1 MKTAFYKACLIL
13 SFIFPGTASIAQEM
27 TIPVPLAARFNES
40 VHVVEGKVV
49 AQTSYWNE
57 ARTLIFTSS
66 TVEVYKIFK
75 GNAGRSIVI
84 ETMGGRVGMDLMVVE
99 PELQLQPGDVGV
111 FLLKPAI
118 APRSK
123 AFQPVAS
130 TQGFIRYDMVSGSAS
145 DVFTRYENISRDIYS
160 RLQNQ
165 AGSAF
170 REITAFQISDA
181 GLKTSAMLAPPN
193 ITGFS
198 PASITAGTFS
208 VLTINGTDF
217 GATYSGPASVSFRN
231 ANDGGASFLAAPA
244 ANIVSW
250 SNTQIQVIVPSQAG
264 TGTVRV
270 VNDGGETGTSAASLT
285 ITYNQLNVGYD
296 HDANAATELRYFEPN
311 LINRSGSGGYN
322 YAYST
327 ATANAGVSFDA
338 DVAAK
343 ARFES
348 AMQTWRCNTGLNFNV
363 SGNTAVQN
371 AASDGVFLVAYDN
384 NGSPLPSGV
393 LGRAT
398 SFYSGC
404 SVGASF
410 FWFVNDIDIVFKR
423 NGTDAPAITWY
434 TGSDAAAQ
442 PAGTFD
448 LETVALHELGHHHQL
463 GHIIAPG
470 AVMHYAVSMGTNN
483 RVLSATRDVAAGSYV
498 MSHSTAFSNCGR
510 TGMIASTCAPQTDF
524 TGNSTVTCGTS
535 ITVNFSDIS
544 TNSPTSWSWSF
555 PGGVPATSTLQHP
568 TVTYSAAGQYSV
580 SLTATNSS
588 GSAALT
594 KTNYIDLGSYPSTTT
609 YTFESAITGAGVQLV
624 NTDNATTWQQADVT
638 GSNGLPTKAAYMDHY
653 DYGMNI
659 NTTDELVLPKYELGA
674 GSYEFR
680 FDIAYAPY
688 DAANYDGLEVLLST
702 DCGVTYPVTLY
713 SAVGAAL
720 SSVSSQTTE
729 FNPAAS
735 SQWRT
740 QTIDLSAYANQV
752 IKLKFV
758 AYNGY
763 GNNLYIDNVQMA
775 SVVPLPVQMTAFRAI
790 VKDEQ
795 MVLLSWSTSSE
806 TNSKW
811 FVVERAAAQGN
822 NWISVGTVMAAGNST
837 TTREYAFT
845 DGKLAPGSYQ
855 YRIRQVD
862 QDNRYQFS
870 QIARISIRGTS
881 VPFQVYPNPAQDHTF
896 ISTTATSAKN
906 IAIRVFDAQGRT
918 LLSRSAIISPA
929 SPFQVDLKQIRKG
942 TYFIQI
948 ISDGNTT
955 TEKLVVH

>member
-1 MKTAFYKACLIL
+1 MKTAFCKASLIL
-13 SFIFPGTASIAQEM
+13 SFIFIGTYATAQEM
-27 TIPVPLAARFNES
+27 MVPVPLTARVNEAMQ
-40 VHVVEGKVV
+40 VVEGKVV
-49 AQTSYWNE
+49 AQTAYWNE
-57 ARTLIFTSS
+57 THTLIFTST

-75 GNAGRSIVI
+75 GNASRTIIV
-84 ETMGGRVGMDLMVVE
+84 ETMGGRVGMDVLVVE

-111 FLLKPAI
+111 FLLKPA
-118 APRSK
+118 AAGRSK

-130 TQGFIRYDMVSGSAS
+130 TQGFIRYDLVSGAAS
-145 DVFTRYENISRDIYS
+145 DVFHQYKNISRDVYS
-160 RLQNQ
+160 LLQAQ
-165 AGSAF
+165 TGSPF
-170 REITAFQISDA
+170 REIAAFQVSGA
-181 GLKTSAMLAPPN
+181 GLKTSTALAPPN
-193 ITGFS
+193 ISGFS
-198 PASITAGTFS
+198 PAAITAGTFS

-217 GATYSGPASVSFRN
+217 GATFSGPASVSFRN
-231 ANDGGASFLAAPA
+231 ANDGGASFMAVPA

-250 SNTQIQVIVPSQAG
+250 SNTQIQVIVPSHAG

-270 VNDGGETGTSAASLT
+270 VNDGGESGISAASIT

-343 ARFES
+343 ERFES
-348 AMQTWRCNTGLNFNV
+348 ALQTWRCNTGLNFNV
-363 SGNTAVQN
+363 TGSTAVQN

-398 SFYSGC
+398 SFYNGC

-423 NGTDAPAITWY
+423 NGTDVPAITWY
-434 TGSDAAAQ
+434 TGSNAAAQ
-442 PAGTFD
+442 PGGTFD

-463 GHIIAPG
+463 GHIIAAG

-483 RVLSATRDVAAGSYV
+483 RVLSATRDVAGGNYV
-498 MSHSTAFSNCGR
+498 MSHSTVFSNCGR
-510 TGMIASTCAPQTDF
+510 TGMTASNCAPQTDF
-524 TGNSTVTCGTS
+524 TGNTTATCGTS
-535 ITVNFSDIS
+535 LTVNFTDNS
-544 TNSPTSWSWSF
+544 TNTPSSWSWSF

-580 SLTATNSS
+580 SLTATNGS
-588 GSAALT
+588 GSSALT
-594 KTNYIDLGSYPSTTT
+594 RTNYIDLGSYPSTTT
-609 YTFESAITGAGVQLV
+609 YTFETAITGAGVQLI

-659 NTTDELVLPKYELGA
+659 NTTDELILPKYDLGA

-713 SAVGAAL
+713 SAAGAAL
-720 SSVSSQTTE
+720 SSVGSQTTE
-729 FNPAAS
+729 FNPSAS
-735 SQWRT
+735 GQWRT
-740 QTIDLSAYANQV
+740 QTIDLTAYASQV

-775 SVVPLPVQMTAFRAI
+775 SVVPLPVQMTAFRA
-790 VKDEQ
+790 VVNEAQ
-795 MVLLSWSTSSE
+795 LVALSWSTSSE

-811 FVVERAAAQGN
+811 FVVERALAYGN
-822 NWISVGTVMAAGNST
+822 DWISIGTVMAAGNST
-837 TTREYAFT
+837 TVREYGFT
-845 DGKLAPGSYQ
+845 DGKLAPGAYQ

-862 QDNRYQFS
+862 QDNRYRLS
-870 QIARISIRGTS
+870 QIARITIRGAATS
-881 VPFQVYPNPAQDHTF
+881 FHVYPNPAQEQTF
-896 ISTTATSAKN
+896 ITTTETNAKN

-918 LLSRSAIISPA
+918 LMSRSAIISQA
-929 SPFQVDLKQIRKG
+929 SPFQVDLKQIRQG

-948 ISDGNTT
+948 LSDGKTT
-955 TEKLVVH
+955 TEKLVVR